1 MMLLSISLALG
12 SKYFDN
18 AGGQSVIML
27 FRTVLIIADADRH
40 DLHSPPTI
48 AEIVHLRLQL

>member
-1 MMLLSISLALG
+1 MLLSISLALG